1 MHNTGKIISMLVFA
15 LLIGMCNTAASSP
28 LSDSLFLAL
37 KNAKNDSVKI
47 KILSDIANSDTYK
60 KSDSA
65 FILLDEAIEIAS
77 SNGLKGNIIKL
88 IENKGF
94 LYNEQQKFSMALFE
108 YKKVIQMAIEMADS
122 SKLSTAYSNLGNVYL
137 HLQLNEKALESYGIA
152 LKNMKLTKDSLKT
165 AIFYGRIGNLHLA
178 LGHYPDAKDYYERAK
193 HLFEKTKNRR
203 YMPIT
208 LQNIGIAEKNQGNY
222 QKAIKYYNQAM
233 ALHRELNNRFGEAQC
248 IGNIGG
254 IYFELEDYSA
264 AINWAQKAIK
274 IFREQNADYDLSIAL
289 LRIGKAQYHL
299 AKYQDA
305 KKSLD
310 EALAIGHR
318 MGDVPLLLLDLN
330 EFLSKV
336 YHKLG
341 DNSKAYASLL
351 TAYELYAQEHSARN
365 SEIQE
370 SLRIGFEVEQKEKD
384 MELLR
389 KDIDLKE
396 NTIKRKN
403 TQLLLY
409 LIASILSLILFLL
422 LFRLYRLKQ
431 IANRNLLF
439 KNNEINQQKEE
450 IEAQRDE
457 IEAQKEEIE
466 AQRDELEIQ
475 RSLAISQRD
484 EIFRKNIALTDSI
497 LYAKHIQ
504 MALLPNKTEL
514 SEALGDNFI
523 FFQPLDIVSGD
534 FYWISPSSTETVLA
548 VADCTGH
555 GVPGALMSVM
565 GINFLNSIVNENRI
579 TQPANVLQNL
589 NESVKAALSHA
600 EASLQNKDG
609 MDIALVN
616 IDWQTL
622 EMSYSSANIK
632 MLIWRNGEVM
642 PLNTNKISIGK
653 SPVEVKVEFDSFSCQ
668 LKTNDVLY
676 LFTDGYIDQFGGPDY
691 KKFLLGRLKNI
702 IQHIG
707 YLPLNTQLKKLEDE
721 FNQWKGTN
729 HQIDDVLVV
738 AIKI

>member
-15 LLIGMCNTAASSP
+15 LLVGICNAATSS
-28 LSDSLFLAL
+28 LSDSLWLAL
-37 KNAKNDSVKI
+37 KTTKNDSLKI
-47 KILSDIANSDTYK
+47 SILTDIANSDAYK

-65 FILLDEAIEIAS
+65 FILLDEAIGIAS
-77 SNGLKGNIIKL
+77 ANGLKDKILKL

-108 YKKVIQMAIEMADS
+108 YKKVIQMASEQTDS
-122 SKLSTAYSNLGNVYL
+122 SKISIAYSNLGNVYL
-137 HLQLNEKALESYGIA
+137 QLQLNEKALESYGVA
-152 LKNMKLTKDSLKT
+152 LKYMSLTKDSLKT
-165 AIFYGRIGNLHLA
+165 AVFFGRIGNLHLA
-178 LGHYPDAKDYYERAK
+178 LGHYNDAKEYYERAK
-193 HLFEKTKNRR
+193 YLFEKTKNKR
-203 YMPIT
+203 YIPIT

-222 QKAIKYYNQAM
+222 QKAIEYYNQAIV
-233 ALHRELNNRFGEAQC
+233 LHRELNSKLGEAQC
-248 IGNIGG
+248 LGNIGG
-254 IYFELEDYSA
+254 IYFEIEDYSTA
-264 AINWAQKAIK
+264 LKWVQNAIK
-274 IFREQNADYDLSIAL
+274 IFREQEAEYDLSIAL
-289 LRIGKAQYHL
+289 LRLGKTQYHL
-299 AKYQDA
+299 AQYHDA
-305 KKSLD
+305 KQSLD

-318 MGDVPLLLLDLN
+318 MGDVPLLLLDLY
-330 EFLSKV
+330 EFQSKV

-341 DNSKAYASLL
+341 DNSKAYALL
-351 TAYELYAQEHSARN
+351 LNAYELYAKEHSARN

-370 SLRIGFEVEQKEKD
+370 SLRISFEVEQKEKD

-396 NTIKRKN
+396 ATINRKN

-409 LIASILSLILFLL
+409 LMATILSLLFVLL
-422 LFRLYRLKQ
+422 LFRLNRLKQ
-431 IANRNLLF
+431 IANRELLF

-475 RSLAISQRD
+475 RSLAIAQRD
-484 EIFRKNIALTDSI
+484 EIFRKNIAITDSI
-497 LYAKHIQ
+497 EYAKHIQ
-504 MALLPNKTEL
+504 TALLPNKAEL
-514 SEALGDNFI
+514 NEALGENFI

-534 FYWISPSSTETVLA
+534 FYWISPSSSETILA

-565 GINFLNSIVNENRI
+565 GINYLSSIVNENRI
-579 TQPANVLQNL
+579 TQPANVLHNL
-589 NESVKAALSHA
+589 NDTVKAALSHA

-642 PLNTNKISIGK
+642 PLSTNKISIGK
-653 SPVEVKVEFDSFSCQ
+653 SPVETKVEFDSFSFQ

-676 LFTDGYIDQFGGPDY
+676 LFTDGYIDQFGGPEY

-707 YLPLNTQLKKLEDE
+707 YLPLNTQHKKLEDE
-721 FNQWKGTN
+721 FNQWKRTH